1 MAYKLVSQN
10 QKLNK
15 PGGGGGGPNKKLF
28 WKKISRGDRGDAY
41 LGPDSMLQC
50 KSRTNLHAVQY
61 KGQPSSVLMFCS
73 Y

>member
-1 MAYKLVSQN
+1 MACKLVSQN

-15 PGGGGGGPNKKLF
+15 PGGGPNKKIF
-28 WKKISRGDRGDAY
+28 WKKKKSRGDAY
-41 LGPDSMLQC
+41 LGPDSMLKC